1 MKITTKII
9 KAYYRLFYFF
19 FKIEKTNHRG
29 REESDK
35 SATLMALAPICLL
48 CFCNLL
54 TLLYIV
60 SRFIIALPRPSSLF
74 YCILA
79 ALVVGFNF
87 FLFFYKCR
95 YLSIK
100 EMFIDEN
107 DEQKFKRTFWCI
119 LFILASLF
127 SSAILIGV
135 FGLAWKG

>member
-1 MKITTKII
+1 MKIITKII

-19 FKIEKTNHRG
+19 YKIEKTNHRG

-54 TLLYIV
+54 TLLYII

-87 FLFFYKCR
+87 FLFFTSVVTYQSRKCLLTKMMSKSSKGHSGAY
-95 YLSIK
+95 YL
-100 EMFIDEN
+100 
-107 DEQKFKRTFWCI
+107 FWL
-119 LFILASLF
+119 LFF
-127 SSAILIGV
+127 P
-135 FGLAWKG
+135 